1 MSTKESNRH
10 QLRNIALIFAG
21 VSFALACLFF
31 LGDAITDWGSN
42 LYYQDSTGNVV
53 ILTFADF
60 VGGVGMSTNTVS
72 WLVGFTLV
80 GVALTATAIWNNRK
94 TPTA

>member
-1 MSTKESNRH
+1 MSTKESNRI
-10 QLRNIALIFAG
+10 QLRNLAIIFAG
-21 VSFALACLFF
+21 VSYALACLFF

-72 WLVGFTLV
+72 WFIGCMLV
-80 GVALTATAIWNNRK
+80 GVALTVTAIWNNRK
-94 TPTA
+94 ISKA

>member
-21 VSFALACLFF
+21 VSFALGSLYFF
-31 LGDAITDWGSN
+31 NDAHTDWAISLQAQNPSESIPMGPFSDFVRGFA
-42 LYYQDSTGNVV
+42 LSTG
-53 ILTFADF
+53 
-60 VGGVGMSTNTVS
+60 TVS
-72 WLVGFTLV
+72 WLVGCMLV